1 MIVIILQIQ
10 HITYY
15 KNYNENIIMNKVNFE
30 DIFSFERYSVN
41 KLNDKHESSVLLKR
55 NITNNEIIIYNI
67 INSKEYNEKL
77 MNMLISIISEK
88 EFGIYVKLHNN
99 YIGISNFKYLFYF
112 YLIISISIFFGIK
125 MKISF
130 DERISKLKHIVY
142 LNGTNPFF
150 YWLGLFVFDLIII
163 FIFSI
168 ILYIFN
174 QNFLVSLNTFFFFIA
189 IIFFSYIC
197 GFLTD
202 KFEYSFIIFFYIM
215 FMMIYLIILIFCE
228 KIH

>member
-1 MIVIILQIQ
+1 MNGKNNKSESLINNSKFYIDSNDSDYITNS
-10 HITYY
+10 TYY

-30 DIFSFERYSVN
+30 DIFSFERCPEN
-41 KLNDKHESSVLLKR
+41 KSNFKHVSSVLLKR

-88 EFGIYVKLHNN
+88 EFGIYVKLHIN
-99 YIGISNFKYLFYF
+99 YNGISNFKYLFYF
-112 YLIISISIFFGIK
+112 CLIISISNFFGIK

-150 YWLGLFVFDLIII
+150 YRLGLFVFDLIII

-174 QNFLVSLNTFFFFIA
+174 QNFLLSLNTFFFFYRNY
-189 IIFFSYIC
+189 FF
-197 GFLTD
+197 F
-202 KFEYSFIIFFYIM
+202 
-215 FMMIYLIILIFCE
+215 IYLWFFD
-228 KIH
+228 